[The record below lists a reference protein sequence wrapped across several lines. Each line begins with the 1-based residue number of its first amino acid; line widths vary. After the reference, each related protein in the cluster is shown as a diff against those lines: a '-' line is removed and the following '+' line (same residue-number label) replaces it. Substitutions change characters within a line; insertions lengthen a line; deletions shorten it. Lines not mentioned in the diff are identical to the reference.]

1 MMTPT
6 CRLEYIHEGPT
17 TTLRLVGEL
26 DISNTQDLRDC
37 FTALAKAGQER
48 IIVDL
53 SELDFIDSMGI
64 GALVGGLK
72 RFRSAGGEFVLR
84 DPSSRVLKVI
94 ELTGLDQVF
103 TII

>member
-1 MMTPT
+1 MSPT
-6 CRLEYIHEGPT
+6 CRLEYAHDGAMT
-17 TTLRLVGEL
+17 TIRLTGEL
-26 DISNTQDLRDC
+26 DISSAQDLRDC
-37 FTALAKAGQER
+37 FTFLAREGQQR
-48 IIVDL
+48 IVVDL

-72 RFRSAGGEFVLR
+72 RFRSDGGEL
-84 DPSSRVLKVI
+84 VLKDPTPRVSRVI